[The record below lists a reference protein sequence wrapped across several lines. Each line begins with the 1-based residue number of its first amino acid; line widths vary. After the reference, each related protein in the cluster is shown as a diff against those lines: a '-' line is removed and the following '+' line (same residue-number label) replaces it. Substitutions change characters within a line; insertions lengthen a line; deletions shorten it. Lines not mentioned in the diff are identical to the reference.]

1 MSLSVKYI
9 GASWCKVCVIVKP
22 DIEKICTGF
31 NVPLTILNADD
42 DGVDVTKVP
51 TVRLYLG
58 EEMVKEIVTSHS
70 MALRSELSVR
80 KGVSTDADF

>member
-9 GASWCKVCVIVKP
+9 GASWCKVCVTVKP

-31 NVPLTILNADD
+31 NVPLTVLNADD

-58 EEMVKEIVTSHS
+58 DEMVKEIVTGHS
-70 MALRSELSVR
+70 ISLRSELSTR
-80 KGVSTDADF
+80 KGISTDADF

>member
-9 GASWCKVCVIVKP
+9 GASWCKVCVTVKP

-31 NVPLTILNADD
+31 NVPLTVLNADD
-42 DGVDVTKVP
+42 DGVEVTKVP

-58 EEMVKEIVTSHS
+58 EELVKEIVTGHS
-70 MALRSELSVR
+70 TSLRSELSIR

>member
-9 GASWCKVCVIVKP
+9 GASWCKVCVTVKP

-31 NVPLTILNADD
+31 NVPLTLLNADD

-58 EEMVKEIVTSHS
+58 DEMVKEIVTGHS
-70 MALRSELSVR
+70 MSLRSELSAR